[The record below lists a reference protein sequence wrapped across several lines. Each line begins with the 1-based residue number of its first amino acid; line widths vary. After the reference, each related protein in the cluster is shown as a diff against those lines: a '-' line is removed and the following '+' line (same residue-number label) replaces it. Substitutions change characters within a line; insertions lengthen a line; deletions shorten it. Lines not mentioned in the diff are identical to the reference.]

1 MSLNLSLYC
10 QLKFQINSLMKTLF
24 SLLLI
29 LLAKITLAQNPNY
42 DSTFAKKLGGDDF
55 GMKKYYLVILKTG
68 ENMTKDKAYRDSCF
82 KSHFA
87 NMKGME
93 KAGKLIVTGPITS
106 NNKGYRGIF
115 ILNAAN
121 RNEVNSLLLGDA
133 TINVKIFE
141 PEILEWYGSSALP
154 LYLEHTDKIWK
165 KQF

>member
-1 MSLNLSLYC
+1 
-10 QLKFQINSLMKTLF
+10 MKTTF
-24 SLLLI
+24 SLLII
-29 LLAKITLAQNPNY
+29 LFAQLAIAQNPNY
-42 DSTFAKKLGGDDF
+42 DSTLAKKLGGDDF
-55 GMKKYYLVILKTG
+55 GMKRYYLVILKTG
-68 ENMTKDKAYRDSCF
+68 ENTEKDKAYRDSCF

-87 NMKGME
+87 NMKSME
-93 KAGKLIVTGPITS
+93 KAGKLIVAGPITS

-121 RNEVNSLLLGDA
+121 RNEVNSLLQGDA

>member
-1 MSLNLSLYC
+1 
-10 QLKFQINSLMKTLF
+10 MKTLF

-55 GMKKYYLVILKTG
+55 GMKKYYLVILKSG
-68 ENMTKDKAYRDSCF
+68 ENLVKDKAYRDSCF
-82 KSHFA
+82 KSHFE
-87 NMKGME
+87 NMKKME
-93 KAGKLIVTGPITS
+93 EAGKLVVSGPITS

-115 ILNAAN
+115 ILNASK
-121 RNEVNSLLLGDA
+121 REEVIALLQGDA

-154 LYLEHTDKIWK
+154 MYLEHTDKIWK
-165 KQF
+165 KKF

>member
-1 MSLNLSLYC
+1 
-10 QLKFQINSLMKTLF
+10 MKTLF

-29 LLAKITLAQNPNY
+29 LIAKITLAQNPNY
-42 DSTFAKKLGGDDF
+42 DSTLAKKLGGDDF

-68 ENMTKDKAYRDSCF
+68 ENLVKDRAYRDSCF
-82 KSHFA
+82 KSHFE
-87 NMKGME
+87 NMKKME
-93 KAGKLIVTGPITS
+93 EAGKLVVSGPITS

-115 ILNAAN
+115 ILNASK
-121 RNEVNSLLLGDA
+121 REEVIALLQGDA

-165 KQF
+165 KKF

>member
-1 MSLNLSLYC
+1 
-10 QLKFQINSLMKTLF
+10 MKTLF
-24 SLLLI
+24 SLLLVI
-29 LLAKITLAQNPNY
+29 IAKITLAQNPNY

-68 ENMTKDKAYRDSCF
+68 ENTVKDKAYRDSCF
-82 KSHFA
+82 KSHFD
-87 NMKGME
+87 NMNRME
-93 KAGKLIVTGPITS
+93 AVGKLVVSGPITS

-115 ILNAAN
+115 ILNVN
-121 RNEVNSLLLGDA
+121 KREEVYTLLQGDA

-154 LYLEHTDKIWK
+154 LYLEQNDKIWK

>member
-1 MSLNLSLYC
+1 
-10 QLKFQINSLMKTLF
+10 MKTLF

-55 GMKKYYLVILKTG
+55 GMKKYYLVILKSG
-68 ENMTKDKAYRDSCF
+68 ENLVKDKAYRDSCF
-82 KSHFA
+82 KSHFE
-87 NMKGME
+87 NMKKME
-93 KAGKLIVTGPITS
+93 EAGKLVVSGPITS

-115 ILNAAN
+115 ILNASK
-121 RNEVNSLLLGDA
+121 REEVIALLQGDA

-165 KQF
+165 KKF

>member
-1 MSLNLSLYC
+1 MKSILSL
-10 QLKFQINSLMKTLF
+10 LI
-24 SLLLI
+24 I

-42 DSTFAKKLGGDDF
+42 DSTLAKKLGGDDF
-55 GMKKYYLVILKTG
+55 GMKRYYLVILKSG
-68 ENMTKDKAYRDSCF
+68 ENLVKDKAYRDSCF

-87 NMKGME
+87 NMKSME

-115 ILNAAN
+115 ILNVSK
-121 RNEVNSLLLGDA
+121 REEVITLLQGDA